1 LSDYLI
7 NKEEEINKEEGKKPR
22 FYRGFF
28 IYKKLAPLI
37 RGAIPFIKAN
47 CRNIEE

>member
-1 LSDYLI
+1 MDSLI
-7 NKEEEINKEEGKKPR
+7 NEEEVEKPR

-28 IYKKLAPLI
+28 LPKKVAPLI

-47 CRNIEE
+47 CRNSKE